1 MTNCHSERSEES
13 VDMELWTVI
22 LLCVVV
28 AVVAAVLAIIHT
40 RQKDIRKVAYMMDA
54 LEDGELNFRFQD
66 KNRFNRTLN
75 RIRTIFEKQRQA
87 HEQDSWTK
95 LSRVLTHEIMNTV
108 SPIASLSDA
117 MAKSVDENG
126 HSELDIKAGLETISD
141 SSKNLIGF
149 VQTYRQLS
157 GVARPVRKALDLRE
171 LMDGV
176 ISLNSEFATSCGATC
191 SYRPEEPDLMIYAD
205 EGQISQILI
214 NLIKNALQA
223 GAKHIDISAGM
234 GRDDEVVVQVAN
246 DGEPI
251 PATAQEQIFIPFY
264 TTKKEGSGIGLSIS
278 RQIMRNHNG
287 TIELLSS
294 DARQTVF
301 ELRFR

>member
-1 MTNCHSERSEES
+1 MP
-13 VDMELWTVI
+13 VWAI
-22 LLCVVV
+22 IGI
-28 AVVAAVLAIIHT
+28 AVAAALIAWVLASVYT
-40 RQKDIRKVAYMMDA
+40 RRKDIKKVAYMMDA

-66 KNRFNRTLN
+66 KNKFNRTLN

-95 LSRVLTHEIMNTV
+95 LIRVLTHEIMNTV

-117 MAKSVDENG
+117 MAQSVDENG

-141 SSKNLIGF
+141 SSKNLIDF

-157 GVARPVRKALDLRE
+157 GVAKPIRKALDLQE
-171 LMDGV
+171 LMDSV
-176 ISLNSEFATSCGATC
+176 IGLNREFIASNGAEC
-191 SYRPEEPDLMIYAD
+191 VYRPEEPDLMIYAD

-223 GAKHIDISAGM
+223 GAKRIDISARM
-234 GRDDEVVVQVAN
+234 DKDDEMVVRVAN
-246 DGEPI
+246 DGAPI
-251 PATAQEQIFIPFY
+251 PDSAQEQIFIPFY

-287 TIELLSS
+287 TIELVRS
-294 DARQTVF
+294 DAAQTVF

>member
-1 MTNCHSERSEES
+1 MTFTVWHIIGAC
-13 VDMELWTVI
+13 VIVAMIATVI
-22 LLCVVV
+22 
-28 AVVAAVLAIIHT
+28 ATIRT
-40 RQKDIRKVAYMMDA
+40 RRKDIKKVAYMMDA
-54 LEDGELNFRFQD
+54 LEDGELNFRFQE
-66 KNRFNRTLN
+66 KNKFNHTLN

-95 LSRVLTHEIMNTV
+95 LIRVLTHEIMNTV

-117 MAKSVDENG
+117 MAKSVDKNG

-157 GVARPVRKALDLRE
+157 GVAKPIRKALDLRE
-171 LMDGV
+171 LMDSV
-176 ISLNSEFATSCGATC
+176 IGLNSEFAASCGATC
-191 SYRPEEPDLMIYAD
+191 KYRPAEDDLMIYAD
-205 EGQISQILI
+205 EGQFSQILI

-223 GAKHIDISAGM
+223 GAKHIDITAKM
-234 GRDDEVVVQVAN
+234 GRDDDVIIQVTN

-251 PATAQEQIFIPFY
+251 PVSAQEQIFIPFY

-287 TIELLSS
+287 SIELVRS
-294 DARQTVF
+294 DAQQTVF

>member
-1 MTNCHSERSEES
+1 M
-13 VDMELWTVI
+13 L
-22 LLCVVV
+22 VVLV
-28 AVVAAVLAIIHT
+28 AIVAAVIAAVHV
-40 RQKDIRKVAYMMDA
+40 RRKDIKKVAYMMDA

-66 KNRFNRTLN
+66 KNKFNRTLN

-95 LSRVLTHEIMNTV
+95 LIRVLTHEIMNTV

-117 MAKSVDENG
+117 LAGSMDPDG
-126 HSELDIKAGLETISD
+126 RSELDVKAGLETISD
-141 SSKNLIGF
+141 SAKNLIGF

-157 GVARPVRKALDLRE
+157 GVARPVRKALDLQE

-176 ISLNSEFATSCGATC
+176 ISLNREYLLSCGAVCT
-191 SYRPEEPDLMIYAD
+191 YRPEEKDLMIFAD

-223 GAKHIDISAGM
+223 GAKQIDLSARM
-234 GRDDEVVVQVAN
+234 GKDDEVIVEVAN

-251 PATAQEQIFIPFY
+251 PPSAQEQIFIPFY
-264 TTKKEGSGIGLSIS
+264 TTKAEGSGIGLSIS

-287 TIELLSS
+287 SIELLRSE
-294 DARQTVF
+294 AGRTVF

>member
-1 MTNCHSERSEES
+1 MTF
-13 VDMELWTVI
+13 TVWHI
-22 LLCVVV
+22 VGACAIV
-28 AVVAAVLAIIHT
+28 AIIAAVIATLRT
-40 RQKDIRKVAYMMDA
+40 RHKDIKKVAYMMDA
-54 LEDGELNFRFQD
+54 LEDGELNFRFQE
-66 KNRFNRTLN
+66 KNKFNRTLN

-95 LSRVLTHEIMNTV
+95 LIRVLTHEIMNTV

-157 GVARPVRKALDLRE
+157 GVAKPIRKALDLRE
-171 LMDGV
+171 LMDSV
-176 ISLNSEFATSCGATC
+176 IGLNSEFAACCGATC
-191 SYRPEEPDLMIYAD
+191 KYRPEEDDLMIYAD

-223 GAKHIDISAGM
+223 GAKHIDITAKM
-234 GRDDEVVVQVAN
+234 GGDDDVIVQVAN

-251 PATAQEQIFIPFY
+251 PVSAQEQIFIPFY
-264 TTKKEGSGIGLSIS
+264 TTKKDGSGIGLSIS

-287 TIELLSS
+287 TIDLVRSEVN
-294 DARQTVF
+294 QTVF
-301 ELRFR
+301 ELRFQ

>member
-1 MTNCHSERSEES
+1 MP
-13 VDMELWTVI
+13 LWQII
-22 LLCVVV
+22 LLLVLV
-28 AVVAAVLAIIHT
+28 AVIAAVAAAIHV
-40 RQKDIRKVAYMMDA
+40 RQGDIKKVAYMMDA
-54 LEDGELNFRFQD
+54 LEDGELNFRFRE

-75 RIRTIFEKQRQA
+75 RIRTIFEKQRQQ

-95 LSRVLTHEIMNTV
+95 LIRVLTHEIMNTV

-117 MAKSVDENG
+117 MARSMDENG
-126 HSELDIKAGLETISD
+126 KSELDIKAGLETISD

-157 GVARPVRKALDLRE
+157 GVAKPVRKALSLQE
-171 LMDGV
+171 LMDNV
-176 ISLNSEFATSCGATC
+176 IGLNSEFAASCGAVC
-191 SYRPEEPDLMIYAD
+191 IYRPEEPDLMLYAD
-205 EGQISQILI
+205 EGQISQIFI

-223 GAKHIDISAGM
+223 GAKHIDIIARM
-234 GRDDEVVVQVAN
+234 GKDDEVIVRVAN
-246 DGEPI
+246 DGEAI
-251 PATAQEQIFIPFY
+251 PVSAQEQIFIPFY

-287 TIELLSS
+287 SIELVKS
-294 DARQTVF
+294 DDRETVF

>member
-1 MTNCHSERSEES
+1 MTF
-13 VDMELWTVI
+13 TVWHI
-22 LLCVVV
+22 VGACAVVAVVV
-28 AVVAAVLAIIHT
+28 AVLASIRT
-40 RQKDIRKVAYMMDA
+40 RHKDIQKVAYMMDA

-66 KNRFNRTLN
+66 KNKFNRTLN

-95 LSRVLTHEIMNTV
+95 LIRVLTHEIMNTV

-117 MAKSVDENG
+117 MAKSMDENG

-157 GVARPVRKALDLRE
+157 GVAKPIRKALNLQE
-171 LMDGV
+171 LMESV
-176 ISLNSEFATSCGATC
+176 ISLNREFATSCGSSF
-191 SYRPEEPDLMIYAD
+191 SYRLEEPDLMIFAD

-223 GAKHIDISAGM
+223 GARHIDITAKM
-234 GRDDEVVVQVAN
+234 GKDDEVIIQVAN

-251 PATAQEQIFIPFY
+251 PVSAQEQIFIPFY
-264 TTKKEGSGIGLSIS
+264 TTKKEGSGIGLSLA

-287 TIELLSS
+287 SIELLRS
-294 DARQTVF
+294 DANQTVF
-301 ELRFR
+301 ELIFR